1 MRGLHFAVV
10 DEADSIFIDEA
21 RTPLILSA
29 ELPANDDGLYLAA
42 LELARGLEEGR
53 HYRIRE
59 ADRAVELS
67 ERGCRAV
74 AERSEGL
81 PHTRWRIRQAR
92 EELASQAIAA
102 LRLYQ
107 RDRDYIVANGKVQIV
122 DDTTRRVMA
131 DRAWEGGPHQL
142 TAAKEEENGRAVGR
156 ERVGPYGSV
165 TGD

>member
-29 ELPANDDGLYLAA
+29 ELPANDDGLYLAE

-74 AERSEGL
+74 ADRNEGL
-81 PHTRWRIRQAR
+81 LHT
-92 EELASQAIAA
+92 
-102 LRLYQ
+102 
-107 RDRDYIVANGKVQIV
+107 DRKRVGLGKGVV
-122 DDTTRRVMA
+122 VRVML
-131 DRAWEGGPHQL
+131 EGGSH
-142 TAAKEEENGRAVGR
+142 N
-156 ERVGPYGSV
+156 
-165 TGD
+165 